1 LERNE
6 RMGRKVVITGVPGVG
21 KTTVIN
27 GALQRLEEE
36 GITYQSLN
44 FGTFMFDVASA
55 EGVVKDRDE
64 MRKLDRTVQK
74 RLQQLAARKIAEIE
88 GNVIVDTHSSVKT
101 PKGYLAGLPEWVLR
115 ELMPDIV
122 ILVETDED
130 QILKRRLNDP
140 TRVRD
145 MEGYREIA
153 DHQQFNRSIAASYAM
168 LTGCTVKVVKN
179 QDFLLDRAVEDMA
192 EVLR

>member
-1 LERNE
+1 
-6 RMGRKVVITGVPGVG
+6 MGRKVVITGVPGVG

-153 DHQQFNRSIAASYAM
+153 DHQQFNRSIAAAYAM
-168 LTGCTVKVVKN
+168 LTGCTVRVVKN